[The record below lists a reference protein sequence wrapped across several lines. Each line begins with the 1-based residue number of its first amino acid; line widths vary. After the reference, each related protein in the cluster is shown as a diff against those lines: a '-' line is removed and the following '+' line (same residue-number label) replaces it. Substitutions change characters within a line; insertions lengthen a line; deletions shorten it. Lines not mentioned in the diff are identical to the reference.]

1 MEKRGELAGKKSVR
15 AEGNAKV
22 AERKGPFNKPRV

>member
-1 MEKRGELAGKKSVR
+1 MEKRRELTGKESVR

-22 AERKGPFNKPRV
+22 TKTKGPFNKPRI